1 MELSEALD
9 YLRPRHFG
17 VLVTIKRDGRPQLSN
32 VGFVVGDDG
41 LVRVSVTD
49 SRAKV
54 ANARR
59 DARVTLHATAPD
71 FWSYVVLEGDA
82 ELSAVAALPD
92 DAVVDEL
99 VAYYRAISG
108 EHPDWD
114 DYRRA
119 MVDDHRLVLRIRPT
133 RAYGALPR
141 G

>member
-1 MELSEALD
+1 MELPEALD

-17 VLVTIKRDGRPQLSN
+17 VLVTSKRDGRPQLSN
-32 VGFVVGDDG
+32 VGFAVGDDG
-41 LVRVSVTD
+41 MVRVSVTD

-59 DARVTLHATAPD
+59 DPRVSLHATAPD

-82 ELSAVAALPD
+82 ELSVVAASPD

-99 VAYYRAISG
+99 VAYYRAASG

-119 MVDDHRLVLRIRPT
+119 MVADHRLVLRIRPN
-133 RAYGALPR
+133 RAYGALP
-141 G
+141 GG